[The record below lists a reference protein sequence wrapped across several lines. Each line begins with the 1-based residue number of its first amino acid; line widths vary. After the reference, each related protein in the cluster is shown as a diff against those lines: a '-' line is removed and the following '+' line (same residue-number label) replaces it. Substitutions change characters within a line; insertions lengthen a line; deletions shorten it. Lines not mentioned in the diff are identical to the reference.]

1 MSQAHEKGHYRELD
15 LSTLED
21 LVGIR
26 VVITPDDLM
35 RDWHKMEA
43 ILVERL
49 NRVDL
54 TTEERVYFEDLLQE
68 MNRQKDLADHKKL
81 HPVLR
86 ERLLKKKDPKP

>member
-26 VVITPDDLM
+26 VVITPDALR
-35 RDWHKMEA
+35 RDWDKMEA
-43 ILVERL
+43 ILAERL

-68 MNRQKDLADHKKL
+68 LNRLKDVSAHRELR
-81 HPVLR
+81 PVLR
-86 ERLLKKKDPKP
+86 ELRPKRKP

>member
-26 VVITPDDLM
+26 VVITPDRLL
-35 RDWHKMEA
+35 RDYEEMKA
-43 ILVERL
+43 VLAERL
-49 NRVDL
+49 NRVNL

-68 MNRQKDLADHKKL
+68 LNRQREIAAHKEL
-81 HPVLR
+81 RPVLR
-86 ERLLKKKDPKP
+86 ERPLRKKEPKA